1 MTDNPANLPG
11 MLQGVRVLEVTEPLG
26 ALVGRFLADL
36 GADVIKIEP
45 PEGDGGRRAAPFAGA
60 AGERL
65 SLPFVR
71 ANVNKRSV
79 ILDLAQRRDQER
91 FRGLAER
98 ADVVVS
104 TDGIAAWAARGIDL
118 NGLATAYPR
127 LVWLSVSTF
136 GLSGPHSGYLGNN
149 IIAEAMGGLTYIQGD
164 DARPPCVSPCEQ
176 GVYLASLHAAFGA
189 LMALWERRASGRG
202 QLVETSV
209 QEVLANLYFLI
220 VNYGLWSDIP
230 YRIGARN
237 FMPPN
242 GYYRCRDGHVFI
254 ATLMSGLWEKLVD
267 AVGDPRLADD
277 ALRDPDTRNEH
288 PERVDPIVEEFASR
302 FDRWPLTHHLQSR
315 GVPAAPWSSV
325 ADVADNEHLR
335 AREFFIEYE
344 QPPFGR
350 LRSSG
355 PMFLAPS
362 APLQV
367 RRPAPRPGEHQ
378 NEVLA
383 ELEALF
389 PPPQRRHSG
398 LDPESSDLGKPLDA
412 GLRRSDATLPERV
425 DRHSLIDRR
434 LPLAGIR
441 VLDLSRAW
449 AGPYGTRY
457 LADFGADVIKVE
469 TGKYPDGRQP
479 DDPGYGEVNR
489 NKRTVTLNFQTPEGQ
504 DLLRR
509 LVAVSD
515 VVVENFSPRVMA
527 KYDLDYAH
535 LKEVRADLIMVS
547 LPGYGRQGPH
557 GGFVSFGGPLMAY
570 TGMAYLWGHP
580 DSPPNARV
588 KVAQPDYI
596 VAATQ
601 TLAVMAALHHRAATG
616 EGQHVEIAQVEATVA
631 AMEGAY
637 LDYFANGTVA
647 EPMGNRDP
655 NAVPQGCYPCIGHE
669 AWCVISCATDAQW
682 RALAAM
688 IGGEALADDAGL
700 ATAEQRWQRHDELD
714 ELIGKWTRD
723 WTPYQLMRDLQA
735 AGVPSGVMQT
745 AEDLWRDVHLRA
757 RDYPVMMAHHDL
769 GTLEHPGMSVR
780 LHATPG
786 RIQRPV
792 GPLGHANEEVFRGLL
807 GLPAPE
813 LDRLMKAGVIA

>member
-1 MTDNPANLPG
+1 MTDNPDHLSG
-11 MLQGVRVLEVTEPLG
+11 VLQGVRVLEVTEPLG

-45 PEGDGGRRAAPFAGA
+45 PEGDGGRHASPFVGAGD
-60 AGERL
+60 ERL

-79 ILDLAQRRDQER
+79 ILDLTQHRDQER
-91 FRGLAER
+91 FRSLAER

-104 TDGIAAWAARGIDL
+104 TDGIAAWAARGVDL
-118 NGLATAYPR
+118 NALATVYPR
-127 LVWLSVSTF
+127 LVWLSISTF
-136 GLSGPHSGYLGNN
+136 GLSGPHSGYAGNN

-164 DARPPCVSPCEQ
+164 DAKPPCVSPCEQ

-189 LMALWERRASGRG
+189 LMALWECRASGRG

-209 QEVLANLYFLI
+209 QEVLASLYFLI
-220 VNYGLWSDIP
+220 VNYGLQSDIP

-254 ATLMSGLWEKLVD
+254 ATLMSGLWEKLAG

-277 ALRDPDTRNEH
+277 ALRNADYRNEH
-288 PERVDPIVEEFASR
+288 PELVDPILEEFASG
-302 FDRWPLTHHLQSR
+302 FDRWAFTSLLQSH

-335 AREFFIEYE
+335 AREFFIDFQ
-344 QPPFGR
+344 QPPVGR
-350 LRSSG
+350 LRSAG
-355 PMFLAPS
+355 PMFLAPA
-362 APLQV
+362 APLRI
-367 RRPAPRPGEHQ
+367 RRPAPRAGEHQ
-378 NEVLA
+378 DEVLA
-383 ELEALF
+383 EIET
-389 PPPQRRHSG
+389 PPQR
-398 LDPESSDLGKPLDA
+398 LPVPA
-412 GLRRSDATLPERV
+412 GS
-425 DRHSLIDRR
+425 IGRR
-434 LPLAGIR
+434 LPLEGIR
-441 VLDLSRAW
+441 ILDLSRAW

-479 DDPGYGEVNR
+479 DNPGYGEVNR
-489 NKRTVTLNFQTPEGQ
+489 NKRSVTLNFQTPEGQ

-515 VVVENFSPRVMA
+515 VVVENFSPRVMV
-527 KYDLDYAH
+527 KYDLGYAH
-535 LKEVRADLIMVS
+535 LKEVRSDLIMVS
-547 LPGYGRQGPH
+547 LPGFGRQGPH

-570 TGMAYLWGHP
+570 TGMSYLWGHP

-596 VAATQ
+596 AAATQ

-616 EGQHVEIAQVEATVA
+616 EGQHIEIAQVETTIA
-631 AMEGAY
+631 AMELVY

-647 EPMGNRDP
+647 GPMGNRDP
-655 NAVPQGCYPCIGHE
+655 NAVPQGCYPCLGHE
-669 AWCVISCATDAQW
+669 AWCVISCTTDAQW
-682 RALAAM
+682 RTLATV
-688 IGGEALADDAGL
+688 IGGEALADDASL

-714 ELIGKWTRD
+714 ELIGNWTRD
-723 WTPYQLMRDLQA
+723 RTPYQVMRDLQA
-735 AGVPSGVMQT
+735 AGVPAGAMQT
-745 AEDLWRDVHLRA
+745 SEDLWRDVHLRA

-769 GTLEHPGMSVR
+769 GTLEHAGMSVR

-786 RIQRPV
+786 QIQRPV
-792 GPLGHANEEVFRGLL
+792 GPMGEANAEVFHGLL
-807 GLPAPE
+807 GLSESE
-813 LDRLMKAGVIA
+813 LGRLMAAGVIA

>member
-1 MTDNPANLPG
+1 MKSTQPAG
-11 MLQGVRVLEVTEPLG
+11 MLHGLRVLEVTEPLG

-45 PEGDGGRRAAPFAGA
+45 PQGDAGRRSMPFLGEGA
-60 AGERL
+60 ERL
-65 SLPFVR
+65 SLNFVR

-79 ILDLAQRRDQER
+79 VLDLGQRRDQER
-91 FRGLAER
+91 FRQLAGG
-98 ADVVVS
+98 ADVVIS
-104 TDGIAAWAARGIDL
+104 TEGTDAWAARGIDL
-118 NGLATAYPR
+118 NGLATAYPS
-127 LVWLSVSTF
+127 LVWLSLTAF
-136 GLSGPHSGYLGNN
+136 GLDGPHSGYLGNN
-149 IIAEAMGGLTYIQGD
+149 IVAEAMGGLTYIQGD
-164 DARPPCVSPCEQ
+164 DAKPPCVSPCEQ

-189 LMALWERRASGRG
+189 LMALWERRASGQG

-267 AVGDPRLADD
+267 AVGDPRLAGEN
-277 ALRDPDTRNEH
+277 LRDPDYRNEH
-288 PERVDPIVEEFASR
+288 PEQVDPVLEEFAQS
-302 FDRWPLTHHLQSR
+302 FDRWALTEFLQTR
-315 GVPAAPWSSV
+315 GVPAAPWSTA

-335 AREFFIEYE
+335 AREFFVDFE

-350 LRSSG
+350 LRNAG

-362 APLQV
+362 APLQI
-367 RRPAPRPGEHQ
+367 RRPAPRIGEHQ
-378 NEVLA
+378 DEVLA
-383 ELEALF
+383 ELDRM
-389 PPPQRRHSG
+389 PKRPSTSG
-398 LDPESSDLGKPLDA
+398 GGQPRG
-412 GLRRSDATLPERV
+412 
-425 DRHSLIDRR
+425 
-434 LPLAGIR
+434 LPLSGVR

-479 DDPGYGEVNR
+479 GDPGYGEVNR

-527 KYDLDYAH
+527 KYDLDYGH
-535 LKEVRADLIMVS
+535 LQQVRSDLIMVS

-557 GGFVSFGGPLMAY
+557 GSYVSFGGPLMAY
-570 TGMAYLWGHP
+570 TGMSYLWGHA

-601 TLAVMAALHHRAATG
+601 TLAVMAALHHREATG
-616 EGQHVEIAQVEATVA
+616 KGQHIEIAQVEATVA
-631 AMEGAY
+631 AMEGVY
-637 LDYFANGTVA
+637 LDYFANGRVA

-669 AWCVISCATDAQW
+669 AWCVISCETDAQW
-682 RALAAM
+682 RALATM
-688 IGGEALADDAGL
+688 IGGESLANDAGL
-700 ATAEQRWQRHDELD
+700 ATRELRWQRHDELD
-714 ELIGKWTRD
+714 DMIGKWTHD

-735 AGVPSGVMQT
+735 AGVPSGAMQT
-745 AEDLWRDVHLRA
+745 AEDLWLDVHLRA
-757 RDYPVMMAHHDL
+757 RDYPVMMTHHDL
-769 GTLEHPGMSVR
+769 GRLEHPGMSIR

-792 GPLGHANEEVFRGLL
+792 GPSGEANDEVFGGLL
-807 GLPAPE
+807 GLPGPE
-813 LDRLMKAGVIA
+813 LERLSEAGVIA

>member
-1 MTDNPANLPG
+1 MTDTQPSG
-11 MLQGVRVLEVTEPLG
+11 MLHGLRVLEVAEPLG

-36 GADVIKIEP
+36 GADVIKVEP
-45 PEGDGGRRAAPFAGA
+45 PEGDRGRRATPYIGDGA
-60 AGERL
+60 EGL

-71 ANVNKRSV
+71 ANVNKRGV
-79 ILDLAQRRDQER
+79 VLDLDQTRDQGR
-91 FRGLAER
+91 FRDLAAR

-104 TDGIAAWAARGIDL
+104 TEGIDAWAARGIDL
-118 NGLATAYPR
+118 KGLAPAYPR
-127 LVWLSVSTF
+127 LVWLSMSTF
-136 GLSGPHSGYLGNN
+136 GLDGPHSAYLGNN
-149 IIAEAMGGLTYIQGD
+149 IVAEAMGGLTYIQGD

-176 GVYLASLHAAFGA
+176 GVYLGSLHAAFGV
-189 LMALWERRASGRG
+189 LMALWERRASGCG

-254 ATLMSGLWEKLVD
+254 ATLMSGLWEKLVG
-267 AVGDPRLADD
+267 AVGDTRLAGE
-277 ALRDPDTRNEH
+277 ALREPDYRNEH
-288 PERVDPIVEEFASR
+288 PEQVDPVLEEFALSH
-302 FDRWPLTHHLQSR
+302 DRWPLTELLQSR
-315 GVPAAPWSSV
+315 GVPAAPWSTV

-335 AREFFIEYE
+335 AREFFTDFD

-350 LRSSG
+350 LRNAG

-362 APLQV
+362 APLRI
-367 RRPAPRPGEHQ
+367 RRPAPRVGEHQ
-378 NEVLA
+378 DEVLA
-383 ELEALF
+383 EADAR
-389 PPPQRRHSG
+389 PDGPTAPGSG
-398 LDPESSDLGKPLDA
+398 RGRD
-412 GLRRSDATLPERV
+412 
-425 DRHSLIDRR
+425 
-434 LPLAGIR
+434 LPLAGVR
-441 VLDLSRAW
+441 LLDLSRAW

-489 NKRTVTLNFQTPEGQ
+489 NKRSVTLNFQTSEGQ

-527 KYDLDYAH
+527 RYDLDYDH
-535 LKEVRADLIMVS
+535 LKEVRSDLIMVS

-557 GGFVSFGGPLMAY
+557 GSYVSFGGPLMAY
-570 TGMAYLWGHP
+570 TGMAYLWGHA

-616 EGQHVEIAQVEATVA
+616 KGQHIEIAQVEATVA
-631 AMEGAY
+631 AMEGVY
-637 LDYFANGTVA
+637 LDYFATGRVA

-669 AWCVISCATDAQW
+669 AWCVISCETDAQW
-682 RALAAM
+682 RVLAEM
-688 IGGEALADDAGL
+688 IGGEALANDPGL

-714 ELIGKWTRD
+714 DRIGKWTRD

-735 AGVPSGVMQT
+735 AGVPSGAMQT

-757 RDYPVMMAHHDL
+757 RGYPVMMTHHDL
-769 GTLEHPGMSVR
+769 GSLEHPGMSVR

-786 RIQRPV
+786 RIRRAV
-792 GPLGHANEEVFRGLL
+792 GASGEANDEVFGGLL
-807 GLPAPE
+807 GLSRPE
-813 LDRLMKAGVIA
+813 RERLSKEGVIA

>member
-45 PEGDGGRRAAPFAGA
+45 PEGDGGRHASPFAGA
-60 AGERL
+60 GDERL

-71 ANVNKRSV
+71 ANLNKRSV
-79 ILDLAQRRDQER
+79 ILDLTQHRDQER

-118 NGLATAYPR
+118 NTLAADYPR

-136 GLSGPHSGYLGNN
+136 GLSGPHRDYAGNN

-164 DARPPCVSPCEQ
+164 DAKPPCVSPCEQ

-220 VNYGLWSDIP
+220 VNYGLYSDIP
-230 YRIGARN
+230 YRMGARN

-242 GYYRCRDGHVFI
+242 GYYPCRDGHVFI
-254 ATLMSGLWEKLVD
+254 ATLMSGLWEKLAG
-267 AVGDPRLADD
+267 AVGDPRLADE
-277 ALRDPDTRNEH
+277 ALRNPDYRNEH
-288 PERVDPIVEEFASR
+288 PERVDPILEEFASG
-302 FDRWPLTHHLQSR
+302 FDRWAFTSLLQSH
-315 GVPAAPWSSV
+315 GVPAAPWCSV
-325 ADVADNEHLR
+325 ADVAANEHLR
-335 AREFFIEYE
+335 AREFFVDFE
-344 QPPFGR
+344 QPPVGR
-350 LRSSG
+350 LRSAG
-355 PMFLAPS
+355 PMFLAPA
-362 APLQV
+362 APLRV
-367 RRPAPRPGEHQ
+367 RRPAPQAGEHQ
-378 NEVLA
+378 DEVLA
-383 ELEALF
+383 EIESSSPIPSPLEGEGQGEGIKENSYA
-389 PPPQRRHSG
+389 SG
-398 LDPESSDLGKPLDA
+398 LPTIGR
-412 GLRRSDATLPERV
+412 G
-425 DRHSLIDRR
+425 

-441 VLDLSRAW
+441 ILDLSRAW

-457 LADFGADVIKVE
+457 LADFGAEVIKVE

-479 DDPGYGEVNR
+479 DNPGYGEINR
-489 NKRTVTLNFQTPEGQ
+489 NKRSVTLNFQMPEGQ

-515 VVVENFSPRVMA
+515 VVVENFSPRVMV

-535 LKEVRADLIMVS
+535 LKAVRSDLIMIS
-547 LPGYGRQGPH
+547 LPGLGRQGPH
-557 GGFVSFGGPLMAY
+557 GGYVSFGGPLMAY
-570 TGMAYLWGHP
+570 TGMSYLWGHP

-596 VAATQ
+596 AAATQ

-616 EGQHVEIAQVEATVA
+616 EGQHVEIAQVETTIA
-631 AMEGAY
+631 AMELVY
-637 LDYFANGTVA
+637 LDYFANGTATGPV
-647 EPMGNRDP
+647 GNRDP
-655 NAVPQGCYPCIGHE
+655 NAVPQGCYPCLGHE
-669 AWCVISCATDAQW
+669 AWCVISCTTDAQW
-682 RALAAM
+682 RALATK
-688 IGGEALADDAGL
+688 IGGAALADDASL
-700 ATAEQRWQRHDELD
+700 ATAAQRWQRHDELD

-723 WTPYQLMRDLQA
+723 RTPHQVMRDLQA
-735 AGVPSGVMQT
+735 AGVPAGAMQT

-757 RDYPVMMAHHDL
+757 RDYPVMMAHHDV
-769 GTLEHPGMSVR
+769 GTVEHAGMSVR

-786 RIQRPV
+786 QIQRPV
-792 GPLGHANEEVFRGLL
+792 GPMGESNEEVFREFL
-807 GLPAPE
+807 GLSESE
-813 LDRLMKAGVIA
+813 LGRLMEAGVIA

>member
-1 MTDNPANLPG
+1 MTDNPNQLPG
-11 MLQGVRVLEVTEPLG
+11 MLQDVRVLEVTEPLG

-45 PEGDGGRRAAPFAGA
+45 PEGDGGRHATPFAGA
-60 AGERL
+60 GDERL

-79 ILDLAQRRDQER
+79 ILDLTQRRGQER
-91 FRGLAER
+91 FRSLAER

-104 TDGIAAWAARGIDL
+104 TDGIAAWAARGVDL
-118 NGLATAYPR
+118 NALTTVYPR
-127 LVWLSVSTF
+127 LVWLSISTF
-136 GLSGPHSGYLGNN
+136 GLSGPYSDYAGNN

-164 DARPPCVSPCEQ
+164 DAKPPCVSPCEQ

-202 QLVETSV
+202 QMVETSV

-230 YRIGARN
+230 YRMGARN

-242 GYYRCRDGHVFI
+242 GYYPCRDGYVFI
-254 ATLMSGLWEKLVD
+254 ATLMSGLWEKLAG

-277 ALRDPDTRNEH
+277 ALRNPDYRNEH
-288 PERVDPIVEEFASR
+288 PELVDPILEEFASG
-302 FDRWPLTHHLQSR
+302 FDRWAFTSLLQSH
-315 GVPAAPWSSV
+315 GVPAAPWCSV

-335 AREFFIEYE
+335 AREFFIDFE
-344 QPPFGR
+344 QPPVGR
-350 LRSSG
+350 LRSAG
-355 PMFLAPS
+355 PMFLAPA
-362 APLQV
+362 APLRI
-367 RRPAPRPGEHQ
+367 RRPAPRAGEHQ
-378 NEVLA
+378 DEVLA
-383 ELEALF
+383 EIET
-389 PPPQRRHSG
+389 P
-398 LDPESSDLGKPLDA
+398 
-412 GLRRSDATLPERV
+412 PER
-425 DRHSLIDRR
+425 LPAPAGGIENG

-479 DDPGYGEVNR
+479 DNPGHGEINR
-489 NKRTVTLNFQTPEGQ
+489 NKRSVTLNFQTPEGQ
-504 DLLRR
+504 GLLRR

-515 VVVENFSPRVMA
+515 VVVENFSPRVMV
-527 KYDLDYAH
+527 KYDLDYTH
-535 LKEVRADLIMVS
+535 LKEVRSDLIMVS

-570 TGMAYLWGHP
+570 TGMSYLWGHP

-596 VAATQ
+596 AAATQ
-601 TLAVMAALHHRAATG
+601 TLAVMAALHHRAVTG
-616 EGQHVEIAQVEATVA
+616 EGQHIEIAQVETTIA
-631 AMEGAY
+631 AMELVY
-637 LDYFANGTVA
+637 LDYFVNGTVA
-647 EPMGNRDP
+647 GPMGNRDP
-655 NAVPQGCYPCIGHE
+655 NAVPQGCYPCLGHE
-669 AWCVISCATDAQW
+669 AWCAISCTTDAQW
-682 RALAAM
+682 RTLAARV
-688 IGGEALADDAGL
+688 GGEALADDASL
-700 ATAEQRWQRHDELD
+700 ATATKRWQRHDELD

-723 WTPYQLMRDLQA
+723 RTPYQIMRDLQA
-735 AGVPSGVMQT
+735 VGVPAGVMQT

-757 RDYPVMMAHHDL
+757 RDYPAMMAHHDL
-769 GTLEHPGMSVR
+769 GALEHAGMSVR

-792 GPLGHANEEVFRGLL
+792 GPMGEANEEVFRGLL
-807 GLPAPE
+807 GLSESE
-813 LDRLMKAGVIA
+813 LGRLMEAGVIA

>member
-1 MTDNPANLPG
+1 MPDNPVNLPG
-11 MLQGVRVLEVTEPLG
+11 MLQGVRVLDVTEPLG

-36 GADVIKIEP
+36 GADVIKVEP
-45 PEGDGGRRAAPFAGA
+45 PEGDGGRRAAPFAGT
-60 AGERL
+60 GDDRL

-91 FRGLAER
+91 FRSLAAR

-104 TDGIAAWAARGIDL
+104 TDGIDAWAARGIDL
-118 NGLATAYPR
+118 NGLAAVYPR

-164 DARPPCVSPCEQ
+164 DAKPPCVSPCEQ

-202 QLVETSV
+202 QLVETSI

-288 PERVDPIVEEFASR
+288 PERVDPILEEFAAG
-302 FDRWPLTHHLQSR
+302 FDRWSLTNHLQSR

-335 AREFFIEYE
+335 AREFFIEYD
-344 QPPFGR
+344 QPPVGR
-350 LRSSG
+350 LRSAG

-362 APLQV
+362 APLRI
-367 RRPAPRPGEHQ
+367 RRPAPRAGQHQ
-378 NEVLA
+378 DEVLA
-383 ELEALF
+383 EIEAPPTPSPLTPSPLEGEEPALSLSKGQGGGAGANRYPS
-389 PPPQRRHSG
+389 PPPV
-398 LDPESSDLGKPLDA
+398 A
-412 GLRRSDATLPERV
+412 
-425 DRHSLIDRR
+425 RR

-535 LKEVRADLIMVS
+535 LKAVRADLIMVS

-616 EGQHVEIAQVEATVA
+616 QGQHIEIAQVEATVA
-631 AMEGAY
+631 AMEGVY

-669 AWCVISCATDAQW
+669 AWCVISCTTDAQW

-688 IGGEALADDAGL
+688 IGGEVLADDPSL
-700 ATAEQRWQRHDELD
+700 ATAAQRWQRHDELD
-714 ELIGKWTRD
+714 ALIGKWTRD
-723 WTPYQLMRDLQA
+723 WTPYQVMRDLQA

-757 RDYPVMMAHHDL
+757 RDYPVTMTHHDL

-807 GLPAPE
+807 DLPAPE
-813 LDRLMKAGVIA
+813 LDRLMQAGVIA

>member
-1 MTDNPANLPG
+1 MTNTTPAG
-11 MLQGVRVLEVTEPLG
+11 MLQGIRVLEVTEPLG

-45 PEGDGGRRAAPFAGA
+45 PQGDVGRHAMPFVGEGAQ
-60 AGERL
+60 RL
-65 SLPFVR
+65 SLSFVR

-79 ILDLAQRRDQER
+79 VLDFAQSRDQER
-91 FRGLAER
+91 FRHLASA

-104 TDGIAAWAARGIDL
+104 TEGNNVWASRGIDL
-118 NGLATAYPR
+118 GGLAAAYPR
-127 LVWLSVSTF
+127 LVWLSMSAF
-136 GLSGPHSGYLGNN
+136 GLDGPHSGYLGNN
-149 IIAEAMGGLTYIQGD
+149 IVAEAMGGLAYIQGD
-164 DARPPCVSPCEQ
+164 DAKPPCVSPCEQ
-176 GVYLASLHAAFGA
+176 GVYLASLHAAFGV
-189 LMALWERRASGRG
+189 LMALWERRTSGLG

-242 GYYRCRDGHVFI
+242 GYYRSRDGHVFI
-254 ATLMSGLWEKLVD
+254 ATLMSGLWEKLAD
-267 AVGDPRLADD
+267 AVGDPRLAGES
-277 ALRDPDTRNEH
+277 LRDPDYRNEH
-288 PERVDPIVEEFASR
+288 PEQVDPILEEFAST
-302 FDRWPLTHHLQSR
+302 FDRWPLTEFLQTR
-315 GVPAAPWSSV
+315 GVPAAPWSTV
-325 ADVADNEHLR
+325 ADVANNEHLR
-335 AREFFIEYE
+335 AREFFIDFD

-350 LRSSG
+350 LRNAG

-362 APLQV
+362 APLRI
-367 RRPAPRPGEHQ
+367 RRPAPRVGEHQ
-378 NEVLA
+378 GEVLEEVGA
-383 ELEALF
+383 MPKERLETNSSVARGMPL
-389 PPPQRRHSG
+389 SG
-398 LDPESSDLGKPLDA
+398 
-412 GLRRSDATLPERV
+412 V
-425 DRHSLIDRR
+425 
-434 LPLAGIR
+434 R

-489 NKRTVTLNFQTPEGQ
+489 NKRSVTLNFQTPEGQ
-504 DLLRR
+504 TLLRD
-509 LVAVSD
+509 LVAASD

-527 KYDLDYAH
+527 KYDLDYPH
-535 LKEVRADLIMVS
+535 LKEVRSDLIMVS

-557 GGFVSFGGPLMAY
+557 GSFVSFGGPLMAY
-570 TGMAYLWGHP
+570 TGMSYLWGHA

-616 EGQHVEIAQVEATVA
+616 KGQHIEIAQVEATIA

-637 LDYFANGTVA
+637 LDYFANGRVA
-647 EPMGNRDP
+647 EPMGNRNP

-669 AWCVISCATDAQW
+669 AWCVISCETDAQW
-682 RALAAM
+682 RALATM
-688 IGGEALADDAGL
+688 IGGKTLANDADL
-700 ATAEQRWQRHDELD
+700 ATSEQRWQRHDELD
-714 ELIGKWTRD
+714 DMIGKWTRD

-735 AGVPSGVMQT
+735 AGVPSGAMQT

-757 RDYPVMMAHHDL
+757 RDYTVMMTHHDL
-769 GTLEHPGMSVR
+769 GSLEHPGMSVR
-780 LHATPG
+780 LHTTPG
-786 RIQRPV
+786 RIRRPV
-792 GPLGHANEEVFRGLL
+792 GPSGEANEEVFRGLL
-807 GLPAPE
+807 GLSKSE
-813 LDRLMKAGVIA
+813 LARLVKAGVIA